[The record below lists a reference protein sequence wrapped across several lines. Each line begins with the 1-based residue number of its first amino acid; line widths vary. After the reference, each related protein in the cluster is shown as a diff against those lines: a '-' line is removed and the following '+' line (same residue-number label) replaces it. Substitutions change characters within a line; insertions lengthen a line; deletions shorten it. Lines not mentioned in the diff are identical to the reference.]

1 MTFVDYVRDRGVA
14 DLHVLVTTQ
23 STGGGG
29 SAWIVK
35 FIGLQ
40 RFLGLDRTLTF
51 TTSPTATSDER
62 RREFGRIFRLGLVAY
77 AADTPVAPKL
87 DVTLPEPA
95 ADAGRV
101 RDRPRPVAPLG
112 VPDQRVGQHERRGL
126 YRIRLVPAELFGQP
140 RDA

>member
-1 MTFVDYVRDRGVA
+1 MSATPSHLRRAITFVDYVRDRGVA

-29 SAWIVK
+29 SAWVVK

-62 RREFGRIFRLGLVAY
+62 RREFGRIFKLGLVAY
-77 AADTPVAPKL
+77 AADTPVASKL
-87 DVTLPEPA
+87 DVTFRTPQPWRLRTGA
-95 ADAGRV
+95 
-101 RDRPRPVAPLG
+101 RPLASLG
-112 VPDQRVGQHERRGL
+112 VPDQCVGQHER
-126 YRIRLVPAELFGQP
+126 
-140 RDA
+140 